1 MDMLRAVLAMALLLL
16 AIVPVLGCGARLIVA
31 FMAGQHIM
39 RALGLTVLAVAA
51 LLVGAMAALWLTNV
65 GQRVGAGLALAAIP
79 WAVQACARWWE
90 RRQALIPPS
99 QQA

>member
-31 FMAGQHIM
+31 FMAGQHIV
-39 RALGLTVLAVAA
+39 RALALTVLAIAA
-51 LLVGAMAALWLTNV
+51 VLAGAMAALWLTNAD
-65 GQRVGAGLALAAIP
+65 QRVGAGVALAAIP
-79 WAVQACARWWE
+79 WGVEACARWWE
-90 RRQALIPPS
+90 RRQALKSPP